1 MSRMIPYAKQDIS
14 DEDIDSVIEVL
25 KSDFLTQGNKVPLF
39 EDIIS
44 ERVGAKYALAAN
56 SATSCLYLSC
66 LSLGLSKEDI
76 LWTSPITYVASANC
90 ALYCGAEVDF
100 VDIDPLT
107 WNISVEILE
116 EKLKTARKIKK
127 VPKILVLVHLAGNP
141 CDLQKVFDLSKEYG
155 FSIIEDASHAL
166 GSKYSGE
173 HIGSCVY
180 SDISVFSFHPVKNIT
195 TGEGGMILTNNQKL
209 SEKIHLY
216 RSHGITRDTKKM
228 INKEEGLWYYEQLLL
243 GFNFRMSDIHAALG
257 ISQMNSLDKFIS
269 KRNELSQIYTEE
281 LKGLPLTIQRV
292 RKEDL
297 SAWHIF
303 VIRLKLSELK
313 LSRLEIYNSLRNK
326 GIGVNVHY
334 IPVHLHP
341 FYKNLGFNK
350 GDFPNSENY
359 YDGAITIP
367 LFTKLKKKEMK
378 LVIQALKESIK

>member
-14 DEDIDSVIEVL
+14 DGDIDSVIEVL

-173 HIGSCVY
+173 HIGSSVY

-209 SEKIHLY
+209 SEKIDLY
-216 RSHGITRDTKKM
+216 RSHGVTRDTKKM

-269 KRNELSQIYTEE
+269 KRNELSQNYTKE

-303 VIRLKLSELK
+303 VIHLKLKELK

-367 LFTKLKKKEMK
+367 MFTKLKKKEIK
-378 LVIQALKESIK
+378 YVIQALKESID

>member
-1 MSRMIPYAKQDIS
+1 MNRMIPYAKQDIS

-141 CDLQKVFDLSKEYG
+141 CDLKKVFDLSKEYG

-173 HIGSCVY
+173 HIGSSVY

-269 KRNELSQIYTEE
+269 KRNELSQIYTKE

-313 LSRLEIYNSLRNK
+313 LSRLEIYNSLINK

-367 LFTKLKKKEMK
+367 MFTKLKKKEIK
-378 LVIQALKESIK
+378 YVIQALKESID

>member
-1 MSRMIPYAKQDIS
+1 MNRMIPYAKQDIS

-25 KSDFLTQGNKVPLF
+25 KSDFLTQGNKVSLF

-44 ERVGAKYALAAN
+44 KRVGAKYALTAN

-173 HIGSCVY
+173 HIGSSVY

-228 INKEEGLWYYEQLLL
+228 INKEEGHWYYEQLLL

-367 LFTKLKKKEMK
+367 MFTKLKKTEIKF
-378 LVIQALKESIK
+378 VIQSLKESIK

>member
-1 MSRMIPYAKQDIS
+1 MNRMIPYAKQDIS

-116 EKLKTARKIKK
+116 EKLKAARKIKK

-141 CDLQKVFDLSKEYG
+141 CDLKKVFDLSKEYG

-166 GSKYSGE
+166 GSNYSGE
-173 HIGSCVY
+173 PIGSSIY

-243 GFNFRMSDIHAALG
+243 GFNFRMSEIHAALG
-257 ISQMNSLDKFIS
+257 ISQMSSLDKFIS

-367 LFTKLKKKEMK
+367 MFTQLKEKEIK
-378 LVIQALKESIK
+378 YVIQALKESID

>member
-173 HIGSCVY
+173 HIGSSVY

-367 LFTKLKKKEMK
+367 MFTKLKKKEIK
-378 LVIQALKESIK
+378 YIIQALKESID

>member
-1 MSRMIPYAKQDIS
+1 MNRMIPYAKQDIS

-173 HIGSCVY
+173 HIGSSVY

-257 ISQMNSLDKFIS
+257 ISQMNSIDKFIS

-367 LFTKLKKKEMK
+367 MFTKLKKKEIK
-378 LVIQALKESIK
+378 YVIQALKESID

>member
-1 MSRMIPYAKQDIS
+1 MNRMIPYAKQDIS

-141 CDLQKVFDLSKEYG
+141 CDLKKVFDLSKEYG

-173 HIGSCVY
+173 HIGSSVY

-195 TGEGGMILTNNQKL
+195 TGEGGMILTNYQKL
-209 SEKIHLY
+209 SEKIDLY

-303 VIRLKLSELK
+303 VIHLKLKELK

-367 LFTKLKKKEMK
+367 MFTKLKKKEIK
-378 LVIQALKESIK
+378 YVIQALKESIK

>member
-1 MSRMIPYAKQDIS
+1 MNRMIPYAKQDIS

-173 HIGSCVY
+173 HIGSSVY

-313 LSRLEIYNSLRNK
+313 LSRLEIYNSLRNM

-367 LFTKLKKKEMK
+367 MFTKLKKKEIK
-378 LVIQALKESIK
+378 YVIQALKESID

>member
-1 MSRMIPYAKQDIS
+1 MIPYAKQDIS

-173 HIGSCVY
+173 HIGSSVY

-367 LFTKLKKKEMK
+367 MFTKLKKKEIK
-378 LVIQALKESIK
+378 YVIQALKESID

>member
-1 MSRMIPYAKQDIS
+1 MIPYAKQDIS

-173 HIGSCVY
+173 HIGSSVY

-216 RSHGITRDTKKM
+216 RSNGITKDTKKM

-367 LFTKLKKKEMK
+367 MFTKLKKKEIK
-378 LVIQALKESIK
+378 YVIQALKESID

>member
-1 MSRMIPYAKQDIS
+1 MNRMIPYAKQDIS

-173 HIGSCVY
+173 HIGSSVY

-367 LFTKLKKKEMK
+367 MFTKLKKTEIKF
-378 LVIQALKESIK
+378 VIQSLKESIK

>member
-14 DEDIDSVIEVL
+14 DGDIDSVIEVL

-173 HIGSCVY
+173 HIGSSVY

-367 LFTKLKKKEMK
+367 MFTKLKKKEIK
-378 LVIQALKESIK
+378 YIIQALKESID

>member
-1 MSRMIPYAKQDIS
+1 MNRMIPYAKQDIS

-56 SATSCLYLSC
+56 SATSCLHLSC
-66 LSLGLSKEDI
+66 LSLGLSKGDI

-173 HIGSCVY
+173 HIGSSVY

-269 KRNELSQIYTEE
+269 KRNELSQIYTKE

-367 LFTKLKKKEMK
+367 MFTKLKKKEIK
-378 LVIQALKESIK
+378 YVIQALKESID

>member
-1 MSRMIPYAKQDIS
+1 MNRMIPYAKQDIS

-56 SATSCLYLSC
+56 SATSCLHLSC
-66 LSLGLSKEDI
+66 LSLGLSKGDI

-173 HIGSCVY
+173 HIGSSVY

-216 RSHGITRDTKKM
+216 RSNGITKDTKKM

-243 GFNFRMSDIHAALG
+243 GFNFRMSEIHAALG

-269 KRNELSQIYTEE
+269 KRNELSQIYNEE

-303 VIRLKLSELK
+303 VIHLKLNELK
-313 LSRLEIYNSLRNK
+313 LSRLEIYNSLRNM

-334 IPVHLHP
+334 IPVHLQP

-367 LFTKLKKKEMK
+367 MFTKLKKKEIK
-378 LVIQALKESIK
+378 FVIQALKESIK

>member
-1 MSRMIPYAKQDIS
+1 MNRMIPYAKQDIS

-173 HIGSCVY
+173 HIGSSVY

-326 GIGVNVHY
+326 GIGGNVHY

-367 LFTKLKKKEMK
+367 MFTKLKKKEIK
-378 LVIQALKESIK
+378 YVIQALKESID

>member
-1 MSRMIPYAKQDIS
+1 MIPYAKQDIS
-14 DEDIDSVIEVL
+14 DGDIDSVIEVL

-173 HIGSCVY
+173 HIGSSAY

-367 LFTKLKKKEMK
+367 MFTKLKKKEIK
-378 LVIQALKESIK
+378 YVIQALKESID

>member
-1 MSRMIPYAKQDIS
+1 MIPYAKQDIS

-166 GSKYSGE
+166 GSKYSDE
-173 HIGSCVY
+173 HIGSSVY

-367 LFTKLKKKEMK
+367 MFTKLKKKEIK
-378 LVIQALKESIK
+378 YVIQALKESIN

>member
-1 MSRMIPYAKQDIS
+1 MIPYAKQDIS

-25 KSDFLTQGNKVPLF
+25 KSDFLTQGNKVSLF

-44 ERVGAKYALAAN
+44 KRVGAKYALTAN

-107 WNISVEILE
+107 WNICVETLE

-141 CDLQKVFDLSKEYG
+141 CDLKKVFDLSKEYG

-173 HIGSCVY
+173 HIGSSVY

-209 SEKIHLY
+209 SEKIDLY
-216 RSHGITRDTKKM
+216 RSHGVTRDKKKM

-269 KRNELSQIYTEE
+269 KRNELSQIYTKE

-303 VIRLKLSELK
+303 VIHLKLKELK

-334 IPVHLHP
+334 IPVHMQP

-367 LFTKLKKKEMK
+367 MFTKLKKKEIK
-378 LVIQALKESIK
+378 FVIQALKESIK

>member
-1 MSRMIPYAKQDIS
+1 MNRMIPYAKQEIS

-173 HIGSCVY
+173 HIGSSVY
-180 SDISVFSFHPVKNIT
+180 SDISVFSFHAVKNIT

-367 LFTKLKKKEMK
+367 MFTKLKKKEMK

>member
-1 MSRMIPYAKQDIS
+1 MNRMIPYAKQDIS

-44 ERVGAKYALAAN
+44 EHVGAKYALAAN

-173 HIGSCVY
+173 HIGSSVY

-303 VIRLKLSELK
+303 VIHLKLKELK

-367 LFTKLKKKEMK
+367 MFTKLKKKEIK
-378 LVIQALKESIK
+378 YVIQALKESIK

>member
-14 DEDIDSVIEVL
+14 DGDIDSVIEVL

-173 HIGSCVY
+173 HIGSSVY

-292 RKEDL
+292 RKKDL

-367 LFTKLKKKEMK
+367 MFTKLKKKEIK
-378 LVIQALKESIK
+378 YVIQALKESIK

>member
-1 MSRMIPYAKQDIS
+1 MIPYAKQDIS

-141 CDLQKVFDLSKEYG
+141 CDLKKIFDLSKEYG

-173 HIGSCVY
+173 HIGSSVY

-209 SEKIHLY
+209 SEKIDLY
-216 RSHGITRDTKKM
+216 RSHGVTRDTKKM

-367 LFTKLKKKEMK
+367 MFTKLKKKEIK
-378 LVIQALKESIK
+378 YVIQALKESID

>member
-1 MSRMIPYAKQDIS
+1 MNRMIPYAKQDIS

-141 CDLQKVFDLSKEYG
+141 CDLKKVFDLSKEYG

-173 HIGSCVY
+173 HIGSSVY

-209 SEKIHLY
+209 SEKIDLY
-216 RSHGITRDTKKM
+216 RSHGVTRDTKKM

-303 VIRLKLSELK
+303 VIHLKLNELK

-367 LFTKLKKKEMK
+367 MFTKLKKKEIK
-378 LVIQALKESIK
+378 YVIQALKESID

>member
-14 DEDIDSVIEVL
+14 DGDIDSVIEVL

-173 HIGSCVY
+173 HIGSSVY

-303 VIRLKLSELK
+303 VIHLKLKELK

-367 LFTKLKKKEMK
+367 MFTKLKKKEIK
-378 LVIQALKESIK
+378 YVIQALKESID